1 MKKNILI
8 IILIV
13 IVLGCGVGVYYYLNK
28 GNEDSLKFKE
38 EYESLNGEV
47 NDSNKKYREINIPKN
62 NPFIYATEEE
72 IVEKIDNKETFA
84 VYFGFKSCPWC
95 RSILPTLIDVA
106 KDMKIDKIYY
116 VDVLDIRDTLTVNE
130 KGKVETSKEGSEGY
144 YKILEKLDNVLA
156 DYTLKDE
163 KGKEVETKEKR
174 IYAPN
179 VVSIVNGSPKK
190 LTTAISSKQTDGY
203 MELTE
208 EMKEDTYQALKDVLE
223 YLK

>member
-1 MKKNILI
+1 MKKSILI
-8 IILIV
+8 IILVV
-13 IVLGCGVGVYYYLNK
+13 IVLGCGVGIYYYLNR

-38 EYESLNGEV
+38 EYESLNGEA

-130 KGKVETSKEGSEGY
+130 KGKVETTKKGSEGY
-144 YKILEKLDNVLA
+144 YKILEKLDSVLA

-203 MELTE
+203 MELTK
-208 EMKEDTYQALKDVLE
+208 EMKEDTYQALKTVLE